1 MLLKR
6 RNAAA
11 TALVAACLGVAL
23 CAGGCATAGIEPG
36 GGKTPGLGN
45 VPEAG
50 RNVVVDRRG
59 MIGDV
64 EIISMKSAMAGDVLK
79 AEVLLRISPK
89 SKDPD
94 MVPLQY
100 RFDWYDA
107 QGREIP
113 ANEGKWVPMLLF
125 GRETQAIRGVA
136 PEPRA
141 REFRLIIRGP
151 DGEHC

>member
-1 MLLKR
+1 MTLFKR

-11 TALVAACLGVAL
+11 TALVAGCLGVAL
-23 CAGGCATAGIEPG
+23 CAGGCAAGIEPV
-36 GGKTPGLGN
+36 GGKTPGHWI
-45 VPEAG
+45 VPETG
-50 RNVVVDRRG
+50 RNVVVDRRS

-64 EIISMKSAMAGDVLK
+64 EIIATKSAMAGDVLK
-79 AEVLLRISPK
+79 AEILLRISPK

-107 QGREIP
+107 HGREIP

-125 GRETQAIRGVA
+125 GRETQTIRGVA
-136 PEPRA
+136 PDPRA
-141 REFRLIIRGP
+141 REFRLKIRGP